1 MMKYTLIC
9 SGSKG
14 NSFYLEDGT
23 THILVDCGSSK
34 KRILAGLHDFGVD
47 ERELDAVLITHNH
60 GDHIAAVTAFKDY
73 PIYSPVELEGVDV
86 FLIEADKAFTIETL
100 QIMPIGL
107 SHDAGKTVG
116 YVFDNGVERLLYM
129 TDTGYLN
136 EKYISY
142 LRGMDYVIIES
153 NHDVE
158 MLMNTNRPLYLKR
171 RILDD
176 EGHLNNED
184 CAAILEKIVTENTKY
199 IWLAHLSQEANTP
212 KLALNCTVQALK
224 KMSLNG
230 SIKVAVAK
238 QFCALKKGEKAGEM
252 DFGNDWSVVDME
264 SHS

>member
-1 MMKYTLIC
+1 
-9 SGSKG
+9 
-14 NSFYLEDGT
+14 
-23 THILVDCGSSK
+23 
-34 KRILAGLHDFGVD
+34 
-47 ERELDAVLITHNH
+47 
-60 GDHIAAVTAFKDY
+60 
-73 PIYSPVELEGVDV
+73 
-86 FLIEADKAFTIETL
+86 
-100 QIMPIGL
+100 
-107 SHDAGKTVG
+107 
-116 YVFDNGVERLLYM
+116 
-129 TDTGYLN
+129 
-136 EKYISY
+136 
-142 LRGMDYVIIES
+142 
-153 NHDVE
+153 
-158 MLMNTNRPLYLKR
+158 MNTNRPLYLKR

-224 KMSLNG
+224 KMRLNG

>member
-14 NSFYLEDGT
+14 NSFYLEDDS

-34 KRILAGLHDFGVD
+34 KRILTGLHNFGAD
-47 ERELDAVLITHNH
+47 EKDLDAVLITHSH
-60 GDHIAAVTAFKDY
+60 SDHIAAVSAFKDY
-73 PIYSPVELEGVDV
+73 PIYSPVELEDIDV
-86 FLIEADKAFTIETL
+86 FLVDADKSFTIETL
-100 QIMPIGL
+100 RIMPIAL

-116 YVFDNGVERLLYM
+116 YVFDNGIERLLYM

-136 EKYISY
+136 EKYFSY
-142 LRGMDYVIIES
+142 LKGMDYIIIES

-158 MLMNTNRPLYLKR
+158 MLMKTNRPHYLKR

-184 CAAILEKIVTENTKY
+184 CATILERIVTANTKY

-212 KLALNCTVQALK
+212 ELALRTTVET
-224 KMSLNG
+224 LNRMG
-230 SIKVAVAK
+230 LENTIQVAVAE
-238 QFCALKKGEKAGEM
+238 QFRALQKGGMDEEM
-252 DFGNDWSVVDME
+252 DFGNYCATVCME
-264 SHS
+264 SRF